1 MKKQLLKE
9 KYNGKY
15 ITLEDDILLKSLE
28 ENSKE
33 FVKRYLNKKF
43 YT

>member
-1 MKKQLLKE
+1 VKKQLLKE

-33 FVKRYLNKKF
+33 FVKRYLEKSF